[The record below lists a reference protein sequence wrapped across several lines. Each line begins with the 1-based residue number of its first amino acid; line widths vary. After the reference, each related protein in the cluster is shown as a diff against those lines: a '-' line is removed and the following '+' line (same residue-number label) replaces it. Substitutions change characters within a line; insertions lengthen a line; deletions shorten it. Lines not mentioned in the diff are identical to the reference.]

1 MLKSERYISEIK
13 RTSKTRGSVRQ
24 NFAFNDLCEIPNP
37 LPPLFEQ
44 KAISEVLCII
54 QEAKERTEE
63 VIKAANSL
71 KKSMMKHL
79 FIYGPVPLSVTDKV
93 KLKGTEIGF
102 TPEHWQVV
110 RFREVCETKNGGIP
124 SKKEK
129 KF

>member
-1 MLKSERYISEIK
+1 MLKSERYISKIK

-24 NFAFNDLCEIPNP
+24 IFAFNDLCEIPNP

-71 KKSMMKHL
+71 KN
-79 FIYGPVPLSVTDKV
+79 P
-93 KLKGTEIGF
+93 
-102 TPEHWQVV
+102 
-110 RFREVCETKNGGIP
+110 
-124 SKKEK
+124 
-129 KF
+129 